1 MRDKMGVNLSE
12 NGSGKELGGLEGAET
27 VIEIYNKT
35 IFNKRNKLKQKKSSP
50 KLIGKK
56 QK

>member
-1 MRDKMGVNLSE
+1 MGVNLSE